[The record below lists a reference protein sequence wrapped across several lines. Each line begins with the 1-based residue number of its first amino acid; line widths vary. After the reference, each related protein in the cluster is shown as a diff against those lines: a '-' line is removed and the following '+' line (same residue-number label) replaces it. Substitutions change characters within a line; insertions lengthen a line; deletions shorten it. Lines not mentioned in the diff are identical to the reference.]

1 MKLFYVVSTIFL
13 PPLSVAVR
21 TGDVCETLINV
32 GWMFFGYVPA
42 VVHSAM
48 VSFGDSRCSCAP
60 EAAMA
65 VPPGEMIDNAVHER
79 QRLRASPQP
88 TTTRVV

>member
-21 TGDVCETLINV
+21 TGDVCETFINI
-32 GWMFFGYVPA
+32 GWCFLGYIPA

-48 VSFGDSRCSCAP
+48 VSFGDTRCSCAP
-60 EAAMA
+60 EAAMV
-65 VPPGEMIDNAVHER
+65 VPPGEMIDNTVRER
-79 QRLRASPQP
+79 QRLRATTQP
-88 TTTRVV
+88 TATRVV